1 MLYNISI
8 GKHSYEILHEKGDAM
23 SNSYSLFLRQ
33 SYMDAWEDYRRSL
46 YRADFPV
53 WDYIILTASNE
64 AQANAYRQ
72 QIALRRQKQLLPE
85 RTHYAV
91 LPDPDGLRVGSGGAT
106 LNVLRYVHQ
115 QAGGFQ
121 SKRILCIHSGGDS
134 KRVPQYSACG
144 KLFSPVPRELPNGKR
159 STLFDEFII
168 GMSGV
173 PSRIQDGMLVLS
185 GDVLLLFNPLQIDAP
200 TSGAAA
206 ISFKEDVETG
216 KDHGVFHMDAEGN
229 VGEFLHK
236 QTVETLRSRGA
247 VNAQGKV
254 DIDTGAVLFSA
265 DLLADLY
272 ALVARPEAF
281 AAFVND
287 RARLS
292 FYGDF
297 LYPLASHSTLEQ
309 FYLEKP
315 EGAFTQELHACRTA
329 LWQVLR
335 KYRMRLLR
343 LAPASFIHFGTTHEL
358 RTLMT
363 EDVAAYSFLE
373 WKKCVSGCC
382 AAERFALNNAVVAED
397 CAIGDGCYLE
407 DSCVTHG
414 AVIGGGT
421 ILSHVTVCGKTVP
434 ENVVLHGLKLAD
446 GRFVVRLYGVAD
458 NPKESSFLGGSM
470 AAFGDVWEGADHSLW
485 QAKLYPICDSMAE
498 AVDAALNVY
507 ELAQGRGDREKWA
520 AAEKTSLN
528 SSFNHADAAAILAW
542 ETHLRKTV
550 KVERFLSVIRRGGSV
565 EEAKAVFGQ
574 ADISDYQFRLI
585 AEKAAAA
592 DVFLRIRIFY
602 FLGKVLGDSAAG
614 EAYGKRAFDE
624 IQRMVLSGAS
634 AAGSCA
640 DHVPVSEEVTVRL
653 PLRVNW
659 GGGWS
664 DTPPYCNEKG
674 GTVLNAAILLKG
686 EYPAEVRVRR
696 LAEPVVVLE
705 SADMHAR
712 KTFSTLAELQ
722 ECHNPYDPFALH
734 KAALLAC
741 GVIPRQGGAIE
752 ALTAKIGGLYVSTQM
767 HDVPKG
773 SGLGTSSILAG
784 ACVKALLQYFGVP
797 HTEDTLYEHAM
808 CVEQMM
814 STGGGWQDQ
823 VGGMT
828 EGVKLITA
836 PAGIRQT
843 LTVRHIVLDERTKA
857 TLNARFAL
865 IYTGQRRLA
874 RNLLRDVVGR
884 YIGNVPESLHALEE
898 IQRIAVMMAFELER
912 GRVDDFAKLLNRHW
926 ELSKMIDAGSTN
938 TCIDQIFLAID
949 DLVDGRMICGAGGGG
964 FLQVILKP
972 DVTKAQLRA
981 RLHDTFQDCGVDV
994 WDCTLI

>member
-1 MLYNISI
+1 
-8 GKHSYEILHEKGDAM
+8 M

-46 YRADFPV
+46 HRADFPV

-72 QIALRRQKQLLPE
+72 QIAIRRAKNLLPA

-106 LNVLRYVHQ
+106 LNVLRYVHEQ
-115 QAGGFQ
+115 NGAFAG
-121 SKRILCIHSGGDS
+121 KRILCIHSGGDS

-173 PSRIQDGMLVLS
+173 PPRIRDGMLVLS

-200 TSGAAA
+200 ASGAAA

-216 KDHGVFHMDAEGN
+216 KNHGVFHMDDEGN

-236 QTVETLRSRGA
+236 QTVETLTSRGA

-272 ALVARPEAF
+272 TLVDTPAKF
-281 AAFVND
+281 ADFVND

-309 FYLEKP
+309 FYREKP
-315 EGAFTQELHACRTA
+315 EGSFTEELHACRTA
-329 LWQVLR
+329 VWQVLR

-358 RTLMT
+358 RALMT
-363 EDVAAYSFLE
+363 DGVSAYSFLE

-382 AAERFALNNAVVAED
+382 SAANYALNNAVVED
-397 CAIGDGCYLE
+397 GCCIHDGCYLE
-407 DSCVTHG
+407 DSHVMGG
-414 AVIGGGT
+414 AVIGSGT
-421 ILSHVTVCGKTVP
+421 VLSHVTISGKTIP
-434 ENVVLHGLKLAD
+434 ANVVLHALKLAD
-446 GRFVVRLYGVAD
+446 GRFVTRIYGVAD
-458 NPKESSFLGGSM
+458 NPKENAFLGGSM
-470 AAFGDVWEGADHSLW
+470 AAFGNVWDGDDHSLW
-485 QAKLYPICDSMAE
+485 QAKLYPVCDSMAE
-498 AVDAALNVY
+498 SVDAALNVY
-507 ELAQGRGDREKWA
+507 ALANGAGDYDAWA
-520 AAEKTSLN
+520 SAERVSLC
-528 SSFNHADAAAILAW
+528 SSFNSADTAAILEW

-550 KVERFLSVIRRGGSV
+550 KVERFLSVIRRGGTV
-565 EEAKAVFGQ
+565 EEAKEVFRD
-574 ADISDYQFRLI
+574 ATISAYQFRLI
-585 AEKAAAA
+585 EEKAASA
-592 DVFLRIRIFY
+592 DTFLRMRIFY
-602 FLGKVLGDSAAG
+602 YLGKVLGDSQEG
-614 EAYGKRAFDE
+614 EAYIKRAFDE
-624 IQRMVLSGAS
+624 IQRMVLAGA
-634 AAGSCA
+634 AAHGTGLCA
-640 DHVPVSEEVTVRL
+640 HHQPVEEEVAVHL

-674 GTVLNAAILLKG
+674 GTVLNAAILLNG
-686 EYPAEVRVRR
+686 EYPVEVHVRR
-696 LAEPVVVLE
+696 LPKPVVVLE
-705 SADMHAR
+705 SADMGAR
-712 KTFSTLAELQ
+712 GEFVSLPDLQ
-722 ECHNPYDPFALH
+722 ECHNPYDPFVLH
-734 KAALLAC
+734 KAALIAC
-741 GVIPRQGGAIE
+741 GVIPREGGSLADI
-752 ALTAKIGGLYVSTQM
+752 TAKIGGLYVSTQM
-767 HDVPKG
+767 HGVPKG

-784 ACVKALLQYFGVP
+784 ACVKALFQYFGAA
-797 HTEDTLYEHAM
+797 HTEDDLYEHAM
-808 CVEQMM
+808 CVEQIM

-828 EGVKLITA
+828 PGLKLITA
-836 PAGIRQT
+836 PAGVQQK
-843 LTVRHIVLDERTKA
+843 LKVRHIALDEA
-857 TLNARFAL
+857 TQMELNARFAL

-884 YIGNVPESLHALEE
+884 YIGNVPDSLYALEE
-898 IQRIAVMMAFELER
+898 IQRIAAMMVFKLER
-912 GRVDDFAKLLNRHW
+912 GRVDDFAQLLNRHW

-949 DLVDGRMICGAGGGG
+949 DLIDGRMICGAGGGG
-964 FLQVILKP
+964 FLQVLLKRG
-972 DVTKAQLRA
+972 VTKEQLHE

-994 WDCTLI
+994 WDCTLV